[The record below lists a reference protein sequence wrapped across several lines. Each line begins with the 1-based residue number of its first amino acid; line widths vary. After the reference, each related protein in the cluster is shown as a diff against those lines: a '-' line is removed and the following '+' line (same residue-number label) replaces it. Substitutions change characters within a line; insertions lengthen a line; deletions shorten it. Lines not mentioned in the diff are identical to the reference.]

1 MELAVALAFFE
12 ALSLMNM
19 LQFYTCHFP
28 WSTTAALSFIKNNH
42 EVWKVV
48 MTLSFTFNE

>member
-1 MELAVALAFFE
+1 MELAVALAFSE
-12 ALSLMNM
+12 ALSLMSV

-48 MTLSFTFNE
+48 TTLSFTFNE